1 MLAKFKVNQKHLS
14 QSDIGVVSPYSRQ
27 CQEVQYRLNRK
38 GYDSITMGTAETFQ
52 GQQRDVIIVST
63 VRTGAKLGF
72 VKNGQVRFTLLT
84 EIPILY
90 LNDFISLF

>member
-1 MLAKFKVNQKHLS
+1 
-14 QSDIGVVSPYSRQ
+14 
-27 CQEVQYRLNRK
+27 
-38 GYDSITMGTAETFQ
+38 MGTAETFQ